1 MTDEESNP
9 DEWIDMDAARE
20 LTGKSRETLMRWKKD
35 KAIDTR
41 TEDAPFTQ
49 RQRRVVFRKAD
60 LLRKIGE
67 EV

>member
-1 MTDEESNP
+1 MTVENSDQ

-35 KAIDTR
+35 RAIDTR
-41 TEDAPFTQ
+41 IEDAPFTQ
-49 RQRRVVFRKAD
+49 KQKRVFFRKAD
-60 LLRKIGE
+60 LLKEIGE